1 MDDERLFAV
10 RLLWVKDPE
19 MFARYQKLAKPVLAR
34 HGVHIERWLMTEN
47 IEGEGMEK
55 PDEIVITWFDNP
67 RKKEEFENDPEYKI
81 AAQIRDKAVKLVTI
95 TAKSAL
101 GD

>member
-1 MDDERLFAV
+1 MEDERLFAV

-19 MFARYQKLAKPVLAR
+19 MFARYQEMAKPVLAR
-34 HGVHIERWLMTEN
+34 HRVHIERWLMTEN

-67 RKKEEFENDPEYKI
+67 QKKKEFENDPEYKI

>member
-1 MDDERLFAV
+1 
-10 RLLWVKDPE
+10 
-19 MFARYQKLAKPVLAR
+19 
-34 HGVHIERWLMTEN
+34 
-47 IEGEGMEK
+47 MEK